1 MDELRRTRV
10 SSGDVELLQQGV
22 RGWVLP
28 RCRVHR
34 HVLRGYVRFLGRMF
48 GVLRGHT
55 HLQRR
60 ERVLDAVV
68 SSPFFT
74 LYESSL
80 SLLLLLLL
88 LLLVVVLLLLLLSV
102 CRYSDRSEA
111 WGTDERASEFAE
123 EAGLTHARN
132 YHNWHWDAHDP
143 DT

>member
-1 MDELRRTRV
+1 
-10 SSGDVELLQQGV
+10 
-22 RGWVLP
+22 
-28 RCRVHR
+28 
-34 HVLRGYVRFLGRMF
+34 MF

-88 LLLVVVLLLLLLSV
+88 LLLVVVV
-102 CRYSDRSEA
+102 A
-111 WGTDERASEFAE
+111 WSAE
-123 EAGLTHARN
+123 HSMLHSTL
-132 YHNWHWDAHDP
+132 
-143 DT
+143 

>member
-88 LLLVVVLLLLLLSV
+88 LLLVVVVVVVVVFAS
-102 CRYSDRSEA
+102 CRHSDSDYSS
-111 WGTDERASEFAE
+111 
-123 EAGLTHARN
+123 N
-132 YHNWHWDAHDP
+132 YFITPSPPSPPPPTNILP
-143 DT
+143 LNPNLPYTT